1 MQCVPTF
8 SNCPLYIVQ
17 YPMLPYPMHN
27 TQSIMHNN
35 PVPTAQYT
43 PCTMHIV
50 QDITQKHPLYQTLC
64 FLGLISIY
72 NHLFAAFVWFSIY
85 IPCTLRQCAGA
96 MVGPLTRPGLA
107 TAWSTLLYPK
117 LGTVS
122 VPCHTGHVLPCRPS
136 PTTASLPSTP
146 SSAALQ
152 PARTPKGPGPPPP
165 LLFMFFTVCFDVYA
179 RTLTICYHFIN
190 CAQGPRS
197 QFVDHL

>member
-1 MQCVPTF
+1 M
-8 SNCPLYIVQ
+8 
-17 YPMLPYPMHN
+17 
-27 TQSIMHNN
+27 
-35 PVPTAQYT
+35 
-43 PCTMHIV
+43 
-50 QDITQKHPLYQTLC
+50 
-64 FLGLISIY
+64 Y
-72 NHLFAAFVWFSIY
+72 NHLFAAFVWFAIY
-85 IPCTLRQCAGA
+85 ISCTLCQCAGT

-152 PARTPKGPGPPPP
+152 PARTPKGPGPPLP

-190 CAQGPRS
+190 CAQGPRVPVCLS
-197 QFVDHL
+197 PLISTHHPLNLPLNHGGLPPGRGAHDCGGGAGHLLAFRPVQPAGCGCSE